1 MNSDIVALIS
11 RPSHTHST
19 IFKGASGALGMA
31 SLFSSTP
38 PFKFHRISASVTSKA
53 KDVPAAI
60 KKREIVPRFHWLLLT
75 FFSRMKTGYFDR
87 DSSIR
92 RVSSTKESFRD
103 RERRQCRG
111 GGGRRSCCEA
121 VKGTVLDTGKTCLLL
136 WRIVRD
142 IVFHFTFMYISG
154 SRCLIQCWERRAASP
169 PRKPL
174 WILTLYRLGGG
185 RKLIRLR
192 EILGKTSLR
201 AFVFCMAST

>member
-1 MNSDIVALIS
+1 
-11 RPSHTHST
+11 
-19 IFKGASGALGMA
+19 MA

-103 RERRQCRG
+103 RERRQCRRG
-111 GGGRRSCCEA
+111 GEGEEEELLRSCERNSPRYRKN
-121 VKGTVLDTGKTCLLL
+121 VSSFMENRSRHRLSL
-136 WRIVRD
+136 
-142 IVFHFTFMYISG
+142 HFYVYKWFSLFNSM
-154 SRCLIQCWERRAASP
+154 
-169 PRKPL
+169 
-174 WILTLYRLGGG
+174 
-185 RKLIRLR
+185 LR
-192 EILGKTSLR
+192 ETSRLASSKTSLNFD
-201 AFVFCMAST
+201 FVSVRRRKKIDSIAWNPWENVASRFCVLHGKYVDG

>member
-1 MNSDIVALIS
+1 
-11 RPSHTHST
+11 
-19 IFKGASGALGMA
+19 MA
-31 SLFSSTP
+31 SLFFSTP

-87 DSSIR
+87 DSLD
-92 RVSSTKESFRD
+92 SSGIVDKGELSQPRKTTMP
-103 RERRQCRG
+103 RG
-111 GGGRRSCCEA
+111 GGGGGGSRCEA

-154 SRCLIQCWERRAASP
+154 SRCLIQCGERRAA
-169 PRKPL
+169 RKPL

-192 EILGKTSLR
+192 ESLGNVASR
-201 AFVFCMAST
+201 FCVLHGKYVDG